1 MFESVNGP
9 SERMLALDMMVALAA
24 SNPARAEPDDKSA
37 VSAAME
43 LMKSTV
49 SIVRSTPSN
58 SKLGA
63 ANVLTGSPICLGTIE
78 TESITGTKI
87 SSEIQILDFSPN
99 LEGSGS

>member
-1 MFESVNGP
+1 MSINCWEVDIFSDNKSFQDLKLVAIEAPSV
-9 SERMLALDMMVALAA
+9 
-24 SNPARAEPDDKSA
+24 
-37 VSAAME
+37 
-43 LMKSTV
+43 
-49 SIVRSTPSN
+49 PSN